1 MISLLIAKKEFVR
14 SLKSKRKLVFML
26 IVPLITIIAAIGVN
40 TLMKPTI
47 NFGVLGENRA
57 AIEFQNKMNNI
68 EGVNVS
74 EANKDSVNTDMILG
88 NYLAV
93 VDFTEFNNIKVYSL
107 DKKVT
112 DLVEEGINNT
122 VLIENLLASLQN
134 EDLNIAQRSSGFIFM
149 MLMISCVIVSCTML
163 KDKEDGVLVRYT
175 LSGNSIGNYIFGNFI
190 YNFLVTSIQVVASIL
205 VLSLVGI
212 NFGIAVG
219 NFILITII
227 IALITSSSTTLITLI
242 CKSEL
247 QGNILASAMA
257 LITSLLGGA
266 FIPIDK
272 MPDLLKVI
280 SNISVTKW
288 IIELAGDMNFTIL
301 IGIIL
306 FAIMLIITSLRIGR
320 KKLI

>member
-134 EDLNIAQRSSGFIFM
+134 
-149 MLMISCVIVSCTML
+149 
-163 KDKEDGVLVRYT
+163 
-175 LSGNSIGNYIFGNFI
+175 
-190 YNFLVTSIQVVASIL
+190 
-205 VLSLVGI
+205 
-212 NFGIAVG
+212 
-219 NFILITII
+219 
-227 IALITSSSTTLITLI
+227 
-242 CKSEL
+242 
-247 QGNILASAMA
+247 
-257 LITSLLGGA
+257 
-266 FIPIDK
+266 
-272 MPDLLKVI
+272 
-280 SNISVTKW
+280 
-288 IIELAGDMNFTIL
+288 
-301 IGIIL
+301 
-306 FAIMLIITSLRIGR
+306 
-320 KKLI
+320 

>member
-1 MISLLIAKKEFVR
+1 
-14 SLKSKRKLVFML
+14 
-26 IVPLITIIAAIGVN
+26 
-40 TLMKPTI
+40 
-47 NFGVLGENRA
+47 
-57 AIEFQNKMNNI
+57 
-68 EGVNVS
+68 
-74 EANKDSVNTDMILG
+74 
-88 NYLAV
+88 
-93 VDFTEFNNIKVYSL
+93 
-107 DKKVT
+107 
-112 DLVEEGINNT
+112 
-122 VLIENLLASLQN
+122 
-134 EDLNIAQRSSGFIFM
+134 

-266 FIPIDK
+266 FLPIDK